1 MKNRCI
7 IMLNLNNI
15 KSKSSS
21 FDREIPRNP
30 NEFWFDNQG
39 RRFKPLESYQVPLN
53 TVSQLTGL
61 EFNDLLYKTNPLF
74 FRPNSLTESAE
85 INTPEYHLIQGV
97 GDLILDRDL
106 S

>member
-1 MKNRCI
+1 M
-7 IMLNLNNI
+7 
-15 KSKSSS
+15 
-21 FDREIPRNP
+21 
-30 NEFWFDNQG
+30 
-39 RRFKPLESYQVPLN
+39 N

-106 S
+106 I